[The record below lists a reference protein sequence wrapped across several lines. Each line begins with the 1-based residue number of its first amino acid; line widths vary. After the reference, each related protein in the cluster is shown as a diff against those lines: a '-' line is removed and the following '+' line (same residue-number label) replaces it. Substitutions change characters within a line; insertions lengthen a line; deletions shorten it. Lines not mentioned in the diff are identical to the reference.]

1 MLSAATRVLRAPA
14 VRWGFL
20 VVAVGLAVWYVV
32 DARADLADA
41 AAMLSAGTLA
51 AVVGLGFVYVWCT
64 LIAWRAVL
72 TDLGSRLPLRDAV
85 SVFGLSQLG
94 KYLPGGVWNVVAA
107 AEIGADHSIPRHRS
121 VASMGVAVLVS
132 VVSGA
137 AVGAVA
143 LPFVSAGALGSWGW
157 VVWVTPVIA
166 VVLLPPVLNRLI
178 GLALRLG
185 GREPLARPLSWGG
198 LARTTAWSVTGWLVA
213 GGQTWVLAT
222 GLGMTPSART
232 FALAVG
238 GWALAWT
245 VGFLVVL
252 APAGAGVREVVLAGV
267 LAGSLSGAAAPLA
280 VLVSRVVLTLVDG
293 VLAGAGLLL
302 ARRAAQRR
310 EDAEEDRPAG
320 DRSRPGPSRPDLPL
334 QDPPRPEP
342 SPRSVG

>member
-1 MLSAATRVLRAPA
+1 MRRVLARAAAVLRSPA

-20 VVAVGLAVWYVV
+20 VVAVGLALWYVV
-32 DARADLADA
+32 DARDDLADA
-41 AAMLSAGTLA
+41 AGMLSGGTLA
-51 AVVGLGFVYVWCT
+51 AVAGLGFVYVWCT

-72 TDLGSRLPLRDAV
+72 SDLGSPLSLRDAV

-143 LPFVSAGALGSWGW
+143 LPFVSADATQDALGTWGW
-157 VVWVTPVIA
+157 VVWVTPAIA

-185 GREPLARPLSWGG
+185 GREPLARPLTWGG
-198 LARTTAWSVTGWLVA
+198 LAAVTAWSVAGWLVA
-213 GGQTWVLAT
+213 GAQTWVLAT

-267 LAGSLSGAAAPLA
+267 LAGSLPGAAAPLA
-280 VLVSRVVLTLVDG
+280 VLVSRVVLTAIDG

-302 ARRAAQRR
+302 ARRRGRR
-310 EDAEEDRPAG
+310 RTPDEPISKIT
-320 DRSRPGPSRPDLPL
+320 RSS
-334 QDPPRPEP
+334 
-342 SPRSVG
+342 

>member
-1 MLSAATRVLRAPA
+1 MRRVGGVVARFMRSPA

-20 VVAVGLAVWYVV
+20 LVAVGLAVWYVV
-32 DARADLADA
+32 DARAELADA
-41 AAMLSAGTLA
+41 AAMLSGGTLA

-72 TDLGSRLPLRDAV
+72 TDLGSRLSLRDAV

-143 LPFVSAGALGSWGW
+143 LPFVSAGALGAWGW
-157 VVWVTPVIA
+157 IVWITPAIA

-185 GREPLARPLSWGG
+185 GREPLARNLTWRG
-198 LARTTAWSVTGWLVA
+198 LAVTTAWSVAGWLVA
-213 GGQTWVLAT
+213 GTQTWLLAT

-245 VGFLVVL
+245 VGFLVVI

-267 LAGSLSGAAAPLA
+267 LAGSLPGTAAPALA

-302 ARRAAQRR
+302 ARRRAR
-310 EDAEEDRPAG
+310 RPAVG
-320 DRSRPGPSRPDLPL
+320 RPVSDTTQVP
-334 QDPPRPEP
+334 
-342 SPRSVG
+342 

>member
-1 MLSAATRVLRAPA
+1 MRRGLSVVLRALRSPA

-20 VVAVGLAVWYVV
+20 VVAVGLALWYVV
-32 DARADLADA
+32 DARERLAEA
-41 AAMLSAGTLA
+41 AAMLSGGTI
-51 AVVGLGFVYVWCT
+51 AVVVVLGFVYVWCT
-64 LIAWRAVL
+64 LLAWRAVL
-72 TDLGSRLPLRDAV
+72 ADLGSHLPLRDAV

-107 AEIGADHSIPRHRS
+107 AEIGADHAVPRHRS

-143 LPFVSAGALGSWGW
+143 LPFVSAGALGPWGG

-178 GLALRLG
+178 GLALRLA
-185 GREPLARPLSWGG
+185 GREPLARPLTWGG
-198 LARTTAWSVTGWLVA
+198 LAAVTAWSVAGWLVA
-213 GGQTWVLAT
+213 GTQTWVLAT
-222 GLGMTPSART
+222 GLGMPATGRT

-252 APAGAGVREVVLAGV
+252 APAGAGVREVVLVGV

-280 VLVSRVVLTLVDG
+280 VLVSRVVLTAVDG
-293 VLAGAGLLL
+293 VLAGAGLFLV
-302 ARRAAQRR
+302 RR
-310 EDAEEDRPAG
+310 
-320 DRSRPGPSRPDLPL
+320 RSHRLTPD
-334 QDPPRPEP
+334 P
-342 SPRSVG
+342 SPGKVTPAP